1 MLTKKNKKN
10 FQKPIDKHGF
20 PCYNLDKK
28 RGKEIKTMFTLKF
41 DNHTTTFEDA
51 ASAINTAW
59 AMTIERFAKVATVTD
74 PNGEVIYT
82 AKA

>member
-1 MLTKKNKKN
+1 
-10 FQKPIDKHGF
+10 
-20 PCYNLDKK
+20 
-28 RGKEIKTMFTLKF
+28 MFTLKF

-74 PNGEVIYT
+74 PNGKVIYT